1 MNKKT
6 VTVRY
11 MIAFPIILIVCG
23 LIAIGFPLYSALF
36 HAVDAQGALVTF
48 SVGEL
53 IIFLGL
59 GAVVLVYGFTLFRF
73 KIVAGEQVEFTPYF
87 GKKQILEY
95 KDFVK
100 SENVL
105 FGIALFT
112 KEKKITTVTPYMI
125 HRQDFYKRLPNLP
138 TLGMRML

>member
-11 MIAFPIILIVCG
+11 MIAFPIILILCG
-23 LIAIGFPLYSALF
+23 LLAIGFPIYAMF
-36 HAVDAQGALVTF
+36 VGAVDTQGALVTF
-48 SVGEL
+48 SAGEL
-53 IIFLGL
+53 IVFFGL
-59 GAVVLVYGFTLFRF
+59 GAVALVYGIMLFRF
-73 KIVAGEQVEFTPYF
+73 KIVAGETVEFTPYF

-105 FGIALFT
+105 FGIAFFT

>member
-23 LIAIGFPLYSALF
+23 LIAIGFPLYSALV

-105 FGIALFT
+105 FGIALYT